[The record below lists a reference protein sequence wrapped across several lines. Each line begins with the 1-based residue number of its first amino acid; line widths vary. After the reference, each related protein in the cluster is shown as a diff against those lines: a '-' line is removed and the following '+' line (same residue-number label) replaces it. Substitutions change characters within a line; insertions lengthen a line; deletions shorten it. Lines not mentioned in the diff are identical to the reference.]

1 MKAVHILG
9 GLGSQM
15 LAYSLY
21 LSLKNAYPNEKVIC
35 DFTAMHKYGHVC
47 HNGEELT
54 KIFDIKE
61 QYIPSYLAAIVYSK
75 NPFFRILRKLSKIFG
90 IIKFHDALQK
100 KYNFD
105 ESVFNKKGTV
115 IYHQCWT
122 SWKYFLGVEPQIK
135 EIFKF
140 KPIKGEKNIE
150 TQKKILSSNSISVHI
165 RRGDYIGSKFSEG
178 LVDNISYYRR
188 AFEIINKKITNP
200 HFFLFSDDPK
210 WVAEKLIKEIQG
222 ASVTQIDWNSSYDSY
237 IDMQLM
243 ASCRHHIIPNSS
255 FSWMAAYLAKSP
267 EQIVI
272 SPKNWSGDLST
283 GIELKDMNMPD
294 WLVIEN

>member
-100 KYNFD
+100 K
-105 ESVFNKKGTV
+105 
-115 IYHQCWT
+115 Q
-122 SWKYFLGVEPQIK
+122 
-135 EIFKF
+135 
-140 KPIKGEKNIE
+140 
-150 TQKKILSSNSISVHI
+150 
-165 RRGDYIGSKFSEG
+165 
-178 LVDNISYYRR
+178 
-188 AFEIINKKITNP
+188 
-200 HFFLFSDDPK
+200 
-210 WVAEKLIKEIQG
+210 
-222 ASVTQIDWNSSYDSY
+222 
-237 IDMQLM
+237 
-243 ASCRHHIIPNSS
+243 
-255 FSWMAAYLAKSP
+255 
-267 EQIVI
+267 
-272 SPKNWSGDLST
+272 
-283 GIELKDMNMPD
+283 
-294 WLVIEN
+294 